1 MGLVYRRYWRYA
13 SIDELTQITMLMSA
27 AVVLQTL
34 LFYSLHYWSDSPINI
49 CRDRCRYLTECSA
62 SSWLAAFQCAGG
74 RKSKPTT

>member
-1 MGLVYRRYWRYA
+1 MP

-34 LFYSLHYWSDSPINI
+34 LFYSLHYWSDSPIINLPRSLPLLDGMLSLI
-49 CRDRCRYLTECSA
+49 LVGGLR
-62 SSWLAAFQCAGG
+62 FQCAGG